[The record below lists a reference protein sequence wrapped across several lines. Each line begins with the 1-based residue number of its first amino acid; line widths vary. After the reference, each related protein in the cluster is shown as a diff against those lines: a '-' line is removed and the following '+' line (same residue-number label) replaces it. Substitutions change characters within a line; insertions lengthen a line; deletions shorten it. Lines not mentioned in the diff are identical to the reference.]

1 MPFCKISNEYK
12 KDGYTEVDNVFL
24 LNYLPSAD
32 AVDVKVYLYG
42 LTLACLESE
51 DNTIDKMALNLKLP
65 EERIISAFRY
75 WEQKGLVAISST
87 FPLYITYY
95 SPKKAMPP
103 IVKYNVKKYQTF
115 VEEVARL
122 FPEKVLTPN
131 EITAFIELIRL
142 HNMDIN
148 AMLMIIKYCIDYKSE
163 DISTPYILAV
173 ANDWIKKGLT
183 TAEQVNE
190 HINNLEAN
198 SEAIRMIFKTLGIKR
213 EATLEDRQFFL
224 KWTLEYNYG
233 LDAILTAARALKRR
247 GGMERLDDYI
257 CELKNVQAFTSQE
270 IAEYAR
276 KKQQIYELAVNVVK
290 NMGGYYASMD
300 MVIDTYIIPWLNKGF
315 TDEALTIISKF
326 CFLKNIRS
334 LDSMEQM
341 VNRFLKLGLLDENS
355 INAYIEKQIAIDN
368 KIKRIYEECNY
379 LGMVSNKDREL
390 YHTWLEWGFDDEII
404 LFAASLARN
413 NPFPM
418 QSINRNLALLR
429 QKNIATLEQAQRE
442 LENKQ
447 KSTDKPAKQA
457 AYTDEQ
463 IKQVLVDFETW
474 EL

>member
-1 MPFCKISNEYK
+1 M
-12 KDGYTEVDNVFL
+12 DNVFL

-173 ANDWIKKGLT
+173 ANDWIKK
-183 TAEQVNE
+183 A
-190 HINNLEAN
+190 
-198 SEAIRMIFKTLGIKR
+198 
-213 EATLEDRQFFL
+213 
-224 KWTLEYNYG
+224 
-233 LDAILTAARALKRR
+233 
-247 GGMERLDDYI
+247 
-257 CELKNVQAFTSQE
+257 
-270 IAEYAR
+270 
-276 KKQQIYELAVNVVK
+276 
-290 NMGGYYASMD
+290 
-300 MVIDTYIIPWLNKGF
+300 
-315 TDEALTIISKF
+315 
-326 CFLKNIRS
+326 
-334 LDSMEQM
+334 
-341 VNRFLKLGLLDENS
+341 
-355 INAYIEKQIAIDN
+355 
-368 KIKRIYEECNY
+368 
-379 LGMVSNKDREL
+379 
-390 YHTWLEWGFDDEII
+390 
-404 LFAASLARN
+404 
-413 NPFPM
+413 
-418 QSINRNLALLR
+418 
-429 QKNIATLEQAQRE
+429 
-442 LENKQ
+442 
-447 KSTDKPAKQA
+447 
-457 AYTDEQ
+457 
-463 IKQVLVDFETW
+463 
-474 EL
+474 